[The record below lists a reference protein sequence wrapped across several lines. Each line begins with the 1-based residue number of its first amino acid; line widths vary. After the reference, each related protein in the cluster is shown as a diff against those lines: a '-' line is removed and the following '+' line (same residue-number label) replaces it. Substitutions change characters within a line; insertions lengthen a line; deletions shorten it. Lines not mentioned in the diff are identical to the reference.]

1 MGFTSLKQVYNYS
14 SKVTSK
20 KDNEI
25 NKKKAE
31 LEKLKMKRSS
41 LEDDGDRLTMLEE
54 LQFKV
59 LKKPD
64 VPLSI
69 EDL

>member
-1 MGFTSLKQVYNYS
+1 M
-14 SKVTSK
+14 TSK